1 MLLELF
7 QERNKLLISVSF
19 NLKASDNNVQHS
31 SSVFN
36 LKSENSNIDFNS
48 AYLSANNG
56 QYLYNSVSK
65 NSCNHCLGFLPRRS
79 LTQSI

>member
-56 QYLYNSVSK
+56 QYLYNSGSK
-65 NSCNHCLGFLPRRS
+65 NSCNPCLGF
-79 LTQSI
+79 